1 MQYEAISEV
10 KDWQFYLDH
19 PLVGNSI
26 FPIMAS
32 EYTTLNLIGYSHST
46 IREWP
51 RLEIPAVLTTFS
63 SMEHLHTFPDLREHS
78 VSIAAL
84 QQWMMG
90 SLFSILIPMD
100 HPPILL
106 SGIGVETSNNN
117 FAWSVMRPEN
127 TITSKQMAP

>member
-1 MQYEAISEV
+1 MQYEAIAGV
-10 KDWQFYLDH
+10 KDWQFYLGH

-51 RLEIPAVLTTFS
+51 QSEIQAVLTTFS
-63 SMEHLHTFPDLREHS
+63 SMEHLHTVPDLREHS
-78 VSIAAL
+78 VSIADL

-90 SLFSILIPMD
+90 GLFSTLIPMD
-100 HPPILL
+100 HPPIRL

-117 FAWSVMRPEN
+117 FAWSAMGLEN